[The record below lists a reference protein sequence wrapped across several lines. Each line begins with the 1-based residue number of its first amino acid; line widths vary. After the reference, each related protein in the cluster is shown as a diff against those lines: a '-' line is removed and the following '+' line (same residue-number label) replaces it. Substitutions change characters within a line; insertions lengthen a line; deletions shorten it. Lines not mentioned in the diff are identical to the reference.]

1 MSIKLGDKTLAG
13 VSDIDNLPAERVT
26 ATDPQSFGFTNT
38 QGFIDVASE
47 KLEGLEGNFLTAS
60 KNVYVD
66 ATNGDDIAG
75 DGTQAKPWKTIQ
87 KAVDMCPSVQHD
99 DCFYQIYIADGE
111 YAENIYVKHKPY
123 VSFVFSNVE
132 DGVIINGTFT
142 ISFYSRVN
150 FNKHATINIP
160 SGVLNG
166 VSCINSSFLYF
177 NDSSNIKIIGN
188 GSGRALYASDNSVVI
203 IYSRGANIIK
213 NAYNAVLIG
222 VGCEMF
228 INGLMIDST
237 CANGL
242 TSLGKIQ
249 YTNSTFTNNAT
260 TKFGTSDGG
269 RILAN
274 SQGWQLI
281 GSVTGANSVAIDSEL
296 YAEFLVVQKYSGNR
310 FTHYITSSEAKGN
323 FGHITGGYNS
333 NFNYHARIYV
343 NGSNKKIQ
351 NNEMHQNNTFVLNDT
366 TMIVYGKR

>member
-87 KAVDMCPSVQHD
+87 KAVDMCPKVTNGP
-99 DCFYQIYIADGE
+99 YQYYVTLKAGTYEQDV
-111 YAENIYVKHKPY
+111 NIYNLSTFIFISGEDYSSIDKADNTLIKGKII
-123 VSFVFSNVE
+123 VSNCNMIMLRGLKIGGNNGTGVVNRGSNSDMLNCKLDKCSISV
-132 DGVIINGTFT
+132 DNGRLAASRCDISNYGHASLGAIHCQGGIINLSVITGTGNNIAMSCGVNGGDGGVIYAGVNCS
-142 ISFYSRVN
+142 IS
-150 FNKHATINIP
+150 
-160 SGVLNG
+160 
-166 VSCINSSFLYF
+166 
-177 NDSSNIKIIGN
+177 
-188 GSGRALYASDNSVVI
+188 
-203 IYSRGANIIK
+203 
-213 NAYNAVLIG
+213 
-222 VGCEMF
+222 
-228 INGLMIDST
+228 
-237 CANGL
+237 
-242 TSLGKIQ
+242 GKRITD
-249 YTNSTFTNNAT
+249 Y
-260 TKFGTSDGG
+260 GG
-269 RILAN
+269 RIEFG

-296 YAEFLVVQKYSGNR
+296 YTEFLVVQKYSGNR